1 MSESSFSPLCSKGKS
16 LISKKKRTGGN
27 EIKLTHTL
35 DCKVIAWQYFLS
47 EKAGLHMYDVSGF
60 LEVYLWQMW
69 SALDIFFFFLS
80 WAWLFCIKSLLMNLI
95 CFDTSENSQLLVT
108 ESKAGHNHNWGFF
121 VFVFLNLLCKIKVI
135 YNLSPFFK
143 IYCSWI
149 FSCWERTVILL
160 RKIYVINNYFD
171 CYIFFTHILF

>member
-1 MSESSFSPLCSKGKS
+1 MTILFVWESWVTYVWCRWVSRSVS
-16 LISKKKRTGGN
+16 LANVISIRH
-27 EIKLTHTL
+27 L
-35 DCKVIAWQYFLS
+35 
-47 EKAGLHMYDVSGF
+47 
-60 LEVYLWQMW
+60 
-69 SALDIFFFFLS
+69 FFFFLS

-149 FSCWERTVILL
+149 FSCWEKTVILL